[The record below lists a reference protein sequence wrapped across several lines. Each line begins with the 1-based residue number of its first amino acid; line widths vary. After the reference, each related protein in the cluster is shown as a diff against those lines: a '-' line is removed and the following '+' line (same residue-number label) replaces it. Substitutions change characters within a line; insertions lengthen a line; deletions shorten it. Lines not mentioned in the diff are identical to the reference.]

1 MLSNVDDVDGDGAC
15 HASYTQIYDAAGGVP
30 QRSAGVSARCGVV
43 LVIAVALTAGAAPA
57 AARDSA
63 AGAEPFTLGTVLV
76 AGQRIETSGVAND
89 KVATVVSAADMR
101 RFNRRDVADAV
112 NLLSGVTI
120 STNSRNEK
128 TVAVRGFD
136 SRQVPLFIDGVPV
149 YVPYD
154 GYVDFNRFTTSDLA
168 AIQVAKGFSSVAY
181 GPNTLGGAINL
192 VSRRPSERL
201 ESDVSA
207 GVATGGERQAS
218 VNLGTNQGLWYAQA
232 GASYRQSDSFRL
244 SSDFEPTA
252 TEDGGRRNNARRRDR
267 KLSLKIGL
275 TPRDG
280 DEYAIAYQRQ
290 DGEKGQPPSTV
301 PADARYWKWPYWD
314 KSSLYFLSSTALGD
328 RERLQVRLYHDTYD
342 NEVNSYTDATYTTL
356 KTSGRGSVG
365 TGRSIYD
372 DEVNGGSVQLES
384 TRLPAQ
390 TIRLVT
396 HYKRDDHQETDA
408 NGTVNSTFKDAL
420 LSFAAEDSIR
430 VGERWTLSLGVS
442 RHQLRPRSVFS
453 RGNPYSLP
461 DRKSATDAQAGLFFD
476 WSETARLYATVARKT
491 RLPTLKDRYSQRLGT
506 FIENPDLRPEESV
519 NYELGYQ
526 GNIGGDFRLEAAVFY
541 SDIQDRIQ
549 TVANVSGSLSQ
560 MQNVGKV
567 RAAGVEFGLRGR
579 LASWVELG
587 GNFTITDL
595 ENRSDPV
602 TRLTDVPREKAT
614 AFVQLRPIERVQ
626 LLAFAEH
633 NSSRW
638 ASNTIRLGGF
648 TTLGLTASYSPV
660 AGAGFEAGVTNVTD
674 RNYSLAHGFPNPGR
688 MWFVNASYHY

>member
-1 MLSNVDDVDGDGAC
+1 M
-15 HASYTQIYDAAGGVP
+15 
-30 QRSAGVSARCGVV
+30 
-43 LVIAVALTAGAAPA
+43 
-57 AARDSA
+57 
-63 AGAEPFTLGTVLV
+63 PFTLGTVQV
-76 AGQRIETSGVAND
+76 AGQRIELEGVGD
-89 KVATVVSAADMR
+89 DMVATVVTAGEMR
-101 RFNRRDVADAV
+101 RFARHDVADAV

-128 TVAVRGFD
+128 TIAVRGFD

-154 GYVDFNRFTTSDLA
+154 GYVDFNRFTTADLA
-168 AIQVAKGFSSVAY
+168 VIQVAKGFSSVAY

-192 VSRRPSERL
+192 VTRKPKERF

-207 GVATGGERQAS
+207 GYGTGDDRRAS
-218 VNLGTNQGLWYAQA
+218 INLGTNQGLWYAQA
-232 GASYRQSDSFRL
+232 GASFRQSDSFRL
-244 SSDFEPTA
+244 SSDFEPTV
-252 TEDGGRRNNARRRDR
+252 TEDGGRRNNASRRDR

-275 TPRDG
+275 TPRNG

-372 DEVNGGSVQLES
+372 DETHGGSIQLES

-396 HYKRDDHQETDA
+396 QYKRDDHEETDA
-408 NGTVNSTFKDAL
+408 NDTVNSTYKDAF
-420 LSFAAEDSIR
+420 LSFGAENSIR
-430 VGERWTLSLGVS
+430 MGDRLTLSLGVS
-442 RHQLRPRSVFS
+442 RHQLRPRTVFS

-461 DRKSATDAQAGLFFD
+461 SRKSATDAQAGLFFD
-476 WSETARLYATVARKT
+476 WSEAARLYATVARKT
-491 RLPTLKDRYSQRLGT
+491 RLPTLKDRHSQRLGT

-526 GNIGGDFRLEAAVFY
+526 GDVGGDFRAEAAVFY
-541 SDIQDRIQ
+541 SDIQDKIQ
-549 TVANVSGSLSQ
+549 TVANVSGLLSQ

-567 RAAGVEFGLRGR
+567 RAAGVELGLRGR
-579 LASWVELG
+579 LASWVEVG

-595 ENRSDPV
+595 KNKSDPA
-602 TRLTDVPREKAT
+602 TRLTDVPREKVT
-614 AFVQLRPIERVQ
+614 AFVQLQPIERVQ

-633 NSSRW
+633 NSGRW
-638 ASNTIRLGGF
+638 VSNTIRLGGF
-648 TTLGLTASYSPV
+648 TTLNLSASFSPL
-660 AGAGFEAGVTNVTD
+660 AGAEFETGVTNVTD

-688 MWFVNASYHY
+688 MWFLNASYHY